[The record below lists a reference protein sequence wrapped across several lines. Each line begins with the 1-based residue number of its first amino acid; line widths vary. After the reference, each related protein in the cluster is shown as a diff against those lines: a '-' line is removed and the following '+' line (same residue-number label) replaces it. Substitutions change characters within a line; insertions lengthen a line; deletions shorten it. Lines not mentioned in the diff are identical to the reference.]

1 MPWLSTG
8 SQGIFYYVQNMEEN
22 RSICSAEEFK
32 EKVLSSLYDFNY
44 FILGFNAAT
53 HPRKVGME
61 EEPHREICNFVQD
74 WSSGKKKKLVCV
86 PRYSLKTS
94 CITVGY
100 TLFELAHDPSMTVLI
115 DSVERSLSI
124 KMLGQIRG
132 ICEVNPVFRAVFGD
146 WTSERGWTDYSLTIA
161 PAPRG
166 TETNPSVNTAGVD
179 SSKVMYHPRL
189 MILDDLVNRAT
200 VDSLAGL
207 TKAIRHYKDLAPMS
221 GEAGRIVMPCTRW
234 DMDDLVAYIL
244 ENEPDEWDIFIR
256 SAIKD
261 DGTAYYPQM
270 MSLKWIQKKL
280 DKDPYFSSCQYLN
293 DPINPSATDFDG
305 DDVEWYED
313 EEELPDKLTNY
324 ITVDPAGHEGS
335 VGDNTAIVIGGVD
348 REENIYFY
356 EPYFDRFKPDEI
368 VRHIFDEYLSQKVR
382 RVGIEENYF
391 RGELAK
397 SFERKGREWGTKVR
411 VEKLKHYGKKERK
424 RDRIRALQ
432 PWFKDGKI
440 FLKGKKVSYRD
451 GDKTVTKWV
460 PVGKNMKALY
470 QQIISYPR
478 AKMSDDLIDAA
489 AMFLEIIKPS
499 GGFDGSKVKVA
510 KPVDAM
516 FGA

>member
-1 MPWLSTG
+1 
-8 SQGIFYYVQNMEEN
+8 MEEN
-22 RSICSAEEFK
+22 RSDVERLKAK
-32 EKVLSSLYDFNY
+32 ALSSLYEFNY
-44 FILGFNAAT
+44 LILGFNAVT

-61 EEPHREICNFVQD
+61 EEPHREICDFVQD

-100 TLFELAHDPSMTVLI
+100 TLWELAHDPSMTVLI

-132 ICEVNPVFRAVFGD
+132 VCEGNPVFRAVFGN
-146 WTSERGWTDYSLTIA
+146 WKSERGWTDYSLIIA
-161 PAPRG
+161 SASRG
-166 TETNPSVNTAGVD
+166 REINPSVNTAGVD
-179 SSKVMYHPRL
+179 STKVAYHPRL
-189 MILDDLVNRAT
+189 MILDDLVDRET
-200 VDSLAGL
+200 VDSIGGL
-207 TKAIRHYKDLAPMS
+207 TKTIRHYKDLAPML
-221 GEAGRIVMPCTRW
+221 GEGGRMIMPCTRW
-234 DMDDLVAYIL
+234 DLDDLVGYIL
-244 ENEPDEWDIFIR
+244 DNEADEWDIFIR

-270 MSLKWIQKKL
+270 MSLKWVKQQL
-280 DKDPYFSSCQYLN
+280 DDDPYFASCQYMN
-293 DPINPSATDFDG
+293 QPVNPASTMFDK
-305 DDVEWYED
+305 DDIEWYED
-313 EEELPDKLTNY
+313 EKELPERLTNY

-335 VGDNTAIVIGGVD
+335 VGDNTAIIIAGVD
-348 REENIYFY
+348 RDESIYFY

-368 VRHIFDEYLSQKVR
+368 VKHIFDEYLARRVR
-382 RVGIEENYF
+382 RVGIEQNYY

-397 SFERKGREWGTKVR
+397 NFERKGREWGTKVR
-411 VEKLKHYGKKERK
+411 VELLKHYGRKERK
-424 RDRIRALQ
+424 QDRIRALQ

-451 GDKTVTKWV
+451 GQKTVTKWV
-460 PVGKNMKALY
+460 PVGKNMNHLY
-470 QQIISYPR
+470 KQIISYPR

-489 AMFLEIIKPS
+489 SMFLEIIKPS
-499 GGFDGSKVKVA
+499 GGFDKSKVKVA